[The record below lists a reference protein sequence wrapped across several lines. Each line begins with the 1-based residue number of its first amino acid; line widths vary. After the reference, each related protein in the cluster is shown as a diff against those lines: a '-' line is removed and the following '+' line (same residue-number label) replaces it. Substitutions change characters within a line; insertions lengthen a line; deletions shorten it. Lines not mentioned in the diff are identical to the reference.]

1 MRSISDDIRHKAK
14 ELGFHKV
21 GFAKVVPLSG
31 EGEKFRNWLSH
42 GYQGTMAWLEKNP
55 ENRIDPRKI
64 LPDAKSVISVAMNYY
79 NKNSYSNDLSKGK
92 ISRYALGGDYHVVLK
107 TRLNC
112 LMDYIKEIDPLA
124 RGKVFVDSGD
134 IMEKTW
140 VVRAGIGWRGKHS
153 ITVTKEFGSWV
164 FLGEIILN
172 LELEYDPPAADL
184 CGDCHKCIDACPTK
198 AIYENENGLIVID
211 HELCIGCRYCE
222 WVCPYGAP
230 QFDTDLNMMTKCNL
244 CEDYIITGKMPSCVD
259 ACPMR
264 ALDFGPYNEMTEK
277 YGKTAQVFPLPDPAQ
292 TEPGLI
298 VKPHKDAI
306 RVSSESAEVI
316 TREDL

>member
-1 MRSISDDIRHKAK
+1 MRSISDNIRRKAI
-14 ELGFHKV
+14 ELGFHKF
-21 GFAKVVPLSG
+21 GFAKVEPLSA
-31 EGEKFRNWLSH
+31 ESEKFRDWLSH

-134 IMEKTW
+134 IMEKAW
-140 VVRAGIGWRGKHS
+140 AVRAGIGWRGKHS
-153 ITVTKEFGSWV
+153 ITVTKESGSWV

-184 CGDCHKCIDACPTK
+184 CGDCHECIDACPTNAIIKPYVLDANRCIAYLTIEHKGEIKRSLSEKFDNQIFGCDLCQESCPWNKKK
-198 AIYENENGLIVID
+198 AKMTDVKKFFPNEEYRSLKLESLLKLTQKDFNELFRDSPIKRSGLSRLKRNVRVIIENI
-211 HELCIGCRYCE
+211 
-222 WVCPYGAP
+222 
-230 QFDTDLNMMTKCNL
+230 
-244 CEDYIITGKMPSCVD
+244 
-259 ACPMR
+259 
-264 ALDFGPYNEMTEK
+264 EMK
-277 YGKTAQVFPLPDPAQ
+277 
-292 TEPGLI
+292 
-298 VKPHKDAI
+298 
-306 RVSSESAEVI
+306 
-316 TREDL
+316 